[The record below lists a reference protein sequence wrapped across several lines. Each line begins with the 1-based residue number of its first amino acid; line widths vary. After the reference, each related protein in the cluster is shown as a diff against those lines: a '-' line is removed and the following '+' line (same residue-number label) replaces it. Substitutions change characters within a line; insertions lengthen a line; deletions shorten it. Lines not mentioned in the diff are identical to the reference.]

1 MLNLLAPLG
10 YWLLTGLFN
19 VFPLPQGAGF
29 RRSFAHAGAA
39 MDRGYHVLVF
49 PEGRRSADG
58 VLQPFR
64 SGIGLLARESKTAI
78 LPIAVSGLGELKQ
91 RGKGWFRSGRINICV
106 GREIAPDLRLAP
118 EEMAKALHDEVAAL
132 LQEAESV
139 SEQK

>member
-1 MLNLLAPLG
+1 
-10 YWLLTGLFN
+10 
-19 VFPLPQGAGF
+19 
-29 RRSFAHAGAA
+29 
-39 MDRGYHVLVF
+39 
-49 PEGRRSADG
+49 

-91 RGKGWFRSGRINICV
+91 SGKGWFRSGRIGICV
-106 GREIAPDLRLAP
+106 GREIAPDPRLAP